1 VSHSLP
7 HLQSRFWRFHE
18 SGNPPRICASPPI
31 HRILAVLAVVVARS
45 DRSGRGRAADR
56 LGRTAEDAA
65 QLALERDGWSILA
78 RRLRTSAGEID
89 MVAQKDGLLAIVEV
103 KARPRLA
110 DAAASLS
117 DRQQAR
123 LISATEIILA
133 NNPDWGTQ
141 GVRFDLLLVDAAGVV
156 RRIAD
161 AFRGNG

>member
-1 VSHSLP
+1 M
-7 HLQSRFWRFHE
+7 
-18 SGNPPRICASPPI
+18 PPGQPAQGLRGLTNSM
-31 HRILAVLAVVVARS
+31 VLATLPFVSAMS
-45 DRSGRGRAADR
+45 DRSCRGRAADR

-65 QLALERDGWSILA
+65 RLALERDGWTILA

-110 DAAASLS
+110 DAAAALS

-123 LISATEIILA
+123 MISATEIILA
-133 NNPDWGTQ
+133 NNPDWGPH

>member
-1 VSHSLP
+1 M
-7 HLQSRFWRFHE
+7 
-18 SGNPPRICASPPI
+18 
-31 HRILAVLAVVVARS
+31 S
-45 DRSGRGRAADR
+45 DRSCRGRAADR
-56 LGRTAEDAA
+56 LGRAAEDAVR
-65 QLALERDGWSILA
+65 LALERDGWNILA

-110 DAAASLS
+110 DAAAALS
-117 DRQQAR
+117 NRQQAR

-133 NNPDWGTQ
+133 NNPDWGLQ

>member
-1 VSHSLP
+1 LP
-7 HLQSRFWRFHE
+7 GAGS
-18 SGNPPRICASPPI
+18 I
-31 HRILAVLAVVVARS
+31 S
-45 DRSGRGRAADR
+45 DRSSRGRTADR

-65 QLALERDGWSILA
+65 GLALERDGWSILA
-78 RRLRTSAGEID
+78 RRLRTVAGEID
-89 MVAQKDGLLAIVEV
+89 IVAQKDGLLAIVEV

-117 DRQQAR
+117 DRQRAR
-123 LISATEIILA
+123 MISAAEIILA
-133 NNPDWGTQ
+133 NNPDWGPQ

>member
-1 VSHSLP
+1 MS
-7 HLQSRFWRFHE
+7 E
-18 SGNPPRICASPPI
+18 
-31 HRILAVLAVVVARS
+31 RS
-45 DRSGRGRAADR
+45 TRGRAADR

-65 QLALERDGWSILA
+65 QLALELDGWSILA

-89 MVAQKDGLLAIVEV
+89 MVAQKDGLLAVVEV
-103 KARPRLA
+103 KARPSLA

-117 DRQQAR
+117 NRQQAR
-123 LISATEIILA
+123 LVSATEIILA
-133 NNPDWGTQ
+133 NNPDWGSQ

>member
-1 VSHSLP
+1 M
-7 HLQSRFWRFHE
+7 
-18 SGNPPRICASPPI
+18 PPGQPAEDLRAPQFR
-31 HRILAVLAVVVARS
+31 RILATVSLVIALS
-45 DRSGRGRAADR
+45 DRSCRGRAADR

-65 QLALERDGWSILA
+65 RLALERDGWSILA

-133 NNPDWGTQ
+133 NNPDWGPQ